1 MTGHLQNPTP
11 DDMHFRAS
19 VVGVDNVSVKT
30 ADLDQHARDQSP
42 LSSHTPHPR
51 SPTRFFSA

>member
-1 MTGHLQNPTP
+1 MTDYLQNPTS
-11 DDMHFRAS
+11 DDLHFRAS
-19 VVGVDNVSVKT
+19 VVGEDNVSVKT

-51 SPTRFFSA
+51 SPTPFFSA